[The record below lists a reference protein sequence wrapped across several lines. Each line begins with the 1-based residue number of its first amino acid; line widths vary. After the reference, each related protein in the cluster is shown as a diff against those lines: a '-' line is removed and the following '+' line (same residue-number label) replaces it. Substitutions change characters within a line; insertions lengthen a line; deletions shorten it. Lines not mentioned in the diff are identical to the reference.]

1 MVAWHNSISPI
12 ATKSLKN
19 AMGYVLFQ
27 SKHCDS
33 FGTLHLIWYT
43 VYQSQKRQL
52 RYSIKLKNHLKVLV
66 HAFIREQWWKNLFK
80 GLKNHHLQ
88 SNVEASCGWPMT
100 HHFLLLL
107 GIRLFFALAYQL
119 VYY

>member
-1 MVAWHNSISPI
+1 
-12 ATKSLKN
+12 
-19 AMGYVLFQ
+19 
-27 SKHCDS
+27 
-33 FGTLHLIWYT
+33 
-43 VYQSQKRQL
+43 VYQSQKKKKKRQL
-52 RYSIKLKNHLKVLV
+52 RYSIKLKNHLKVLA

-88 SNVEASCGWPMT
+88 SNVEASCGWRMPR
-100 HHFLLLL
+100 HFLLLL